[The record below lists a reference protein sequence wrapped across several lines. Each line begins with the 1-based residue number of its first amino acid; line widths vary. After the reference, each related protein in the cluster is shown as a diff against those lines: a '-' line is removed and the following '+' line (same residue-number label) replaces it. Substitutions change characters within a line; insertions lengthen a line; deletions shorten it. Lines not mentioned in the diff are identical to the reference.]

1 MPIAGRASSASH
13 DQSRTWRRGWRCRRG
28 RGLWGRALRGERLS
42 RVQKG
47 DAKVNDLHTLKG
59 RCILTCRFST
69 KLKPPIRVLIDM
81 CCSSDGLDSSGW
93 DKTLFGCLLFCYCF
107 EVGIR
112 CVFPTDT
119 VPCNYSIGSYGVL
132 QQLGTLL
139 QIICSAFF
147 TRYPI
152 QKLAFML
159 KNRVSPHL
167 QLFMRVGMFLNGFI
181 KLFTKVDHNPDEF
194 VGL

>member
-1 MPIAGRASSASH
+1 M
-13 DQSRTWRRGWRCRRG
+13 GW
-28 RGLWGRALRGERLS
+28 
-42 RVQKG
+42 
-47 DAKVNDLHTLKG
+47 
-59 RCILTCRFST
+59 
-69 KLKPPIRVLIDM
+69 IRVVGIKPFSGACCFVTVLRSVSVVFFRQTLFHAITRSAPTVF
-81 CCSSDGLDSSGW
+81 CSSLQSSVNTTVNTTIIEGGWNEDS
-93 DKTLFGCLLFCYCF
+93 
-107 EVGIR
+107 
-112 CVFPTDT
+112 
-119 VPCNYSIGSYGVL
+119 
-132 QQLGTLL
+132 LGTLL

-181 KLFTKVDHNPDEF
+181 KLFTEVDHNPDEF

>member
-1 MPIAGRASSASH
+1 
-13 DQSRTWRRGWRCRRG
+13 
-28 RGLWGRALRGERLS
+28 
-42 RVQKG
+42 
-47 DAKVNDLHTLKG
+47 
-59 RCILTCRFST
+59 
-69 KLKPPIRVLIDM
+69 M

-119 VPCNYSIGSYGVL
+119 VPCNYSIGSYDVL
-132 QQLGTLL
+132 QQSSIVGQYHSQHDNNRRGWNEDSLGTLL

-159 KNRVSPHL
+159 KNRVSSHL

-181 KLFTKVDHNPDEF
+181 KLFTEVDHRNPDEF